1 MGDELG
7 LCGED
12 LVALETAVRLGD
24 PVDAGR
30 VLGQVALP
38 ERRVVTLVASG
49 KASVV
54 STMCSYYFLLVTTN
68 FFLT

>member
-38 ERRVVTLVASG
+38 ERRVVTLVTSG
-49 KASVV
+49 KGI
-54 STMCSYYFLLVTTN
+54 STDSYMLAELCSIN
-68 FFLT
+68 